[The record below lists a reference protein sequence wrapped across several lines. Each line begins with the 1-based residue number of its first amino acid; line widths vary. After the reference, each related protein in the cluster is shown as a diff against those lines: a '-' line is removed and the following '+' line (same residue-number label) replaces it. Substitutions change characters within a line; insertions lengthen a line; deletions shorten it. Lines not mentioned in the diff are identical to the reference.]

1 MTMIVG
7 TGNEAMREAW
17 LEETLKQV
25 PAGARLLDAGA
36 GERRRKKHCGH
47 LVYVAQDFAQYDGR
61 GDRSG
66 LQTGAWDQ
74 SGLDIV
80 GDIAAIPEPDGS
92 FDAILC
98 VEVFEHIPHPVE
110 ALREFARLL
119 RPGGRLI
126 LTAPFCSMTH
136 FAPYHFYTG
145 FTRYFY
151 ERYLP
156 DFGFKIAERRSSGSY
171 FHFLAQEL
179 RRLPEMGTRYG
190 LRRSRS
196 LQSLAMR
203 AAAAVLLRVL
213 QAFADGDTGSDE
225 LLYYGTHVVAIK
237 KEV

>member
-1 MTMIVG
+1 MIVG